1 MSKTENKSVVPEVVK
16 IVVGSVLIAIV
27 YGIAHDMVTA
37 HTEISYFTIFH
48 PRISDSNS
56 PVVMALMWGVIATWW
71 IGAIIGVLLA
81 LCAQLGS
88 KQSIPARYVLKSL
101 TRATAV
107 VFIIAMATLA
117 AMLRFCEGKTVEFQP
132 DPSDT
137 SGRFLA
143 VLITHNVSYF
153 LSALVAVG
161 MCVSILVR
169 RSKPVLEEP
178 TPPPSA

>member
-1 MSKTENKSVVPEVVK
+1 MSNDEDAPIGSEIAK
-16 IVVGSVLIAIV
+16 IVAGTVLIAIV

-71 IGAIIGVLLA
+71 MGAIIGVIVA
-81 LCAQLGS
+81 LCAQLGT
-88 KQSIPARYVLKSL
+88 KPRIPARCVLKSL

-117 AMLRFCEGKTVEFQP
+117 AMLRLCEGKTVEFQP

-143 VLITHNVSYF
+143 VMITHNVSYF
-153 LSALVAVG
+153 LSALVAVAV
-161 MCVSILVR
+161 CVTILVR
-169 RSKPVLEEP
+169 RSKMTTAKV
-178 TPPPSA
+178 